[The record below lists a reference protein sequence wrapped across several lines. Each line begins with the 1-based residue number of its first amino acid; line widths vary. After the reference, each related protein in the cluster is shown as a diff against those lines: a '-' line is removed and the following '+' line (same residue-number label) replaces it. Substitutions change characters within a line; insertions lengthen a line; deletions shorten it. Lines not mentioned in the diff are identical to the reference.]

1 MMDPK
6 VAGYAKHKFQEIQK
20 AYSDILVKEQGKECF
35 MIVISGRLLKNFINS
50 QFYQIREKK
59 SIYDAGLLDL
69 LGDDDDEV
77 SFFFFFLAMP
87 FLLRDL
93 TILDIS

>member
-50 QFYQIREKK
+50 QFYQIREKNPYMMLDYLTFWEMMMMK
-59 SIYDAGLLDL
+59 S
-69 LGDDDDEV
+69 V
-77 SFFFFFLAMP
+77 S
-87 FLLRDL
+87 
-93 TILDIS
+93 SSSS